1 MENTLENKAKFF
13 AQYWGFNETMVID
26 TFMGRTNI
34 LSVDYVLKEHSLHSI
49 FKDYQLL
56 LKPLSSI
63 TDEDAIEVAKI
74 FNQHKIK
81 AHYSDDDLKAYLINK
96 GKQFAFRCEHYVIIY
111 QYLQSKGYALP
122 YMGLSVEQLVEY
134 GWVKLT

>member
-1 MENTLENKAKFF
+1 MENTLENKEKFF
-13 AQYWGFNETMVID
+13 AQYWGQ
-26 TFMGRTNI
+26 RI
-34 LSVDYVLKEHSLHSI
+34 LRYSFWREDVESRDCKFEEAVKNHYI
-49 FKDYQLL
+49 L

-63 TDEDAIEVAKI
+63 TDEDAVEVAKI

-81 AHYSDDDLKAYLINK
+81 AHYSDDSLKAYLIK
-96 GKQFAFRCEHYVIIY
+96 EGKQFAFRCEHYVVIY

-122 YMGLSVEQLVEY
+122 FMGLSVEQLVEY